1 MRRPKNSQKIQ
12 WTNNIVSSCRELPI
26 HPVVEVT
33 IEDVQ
38 VRALIDTGSMKSFI
52 SSHVHAILDFNN
64 SRLKP
69 DAINCVSITGN
80 TLNILGCFNT
90 SVKLNRSACYTAVFL
105 VSDNISY
112 DCVLGWDFLLTHHL
126 DLRGI
131 PLGDKWV
138 YHLVGPHGTTPIIAD
153 HVSRHSQPLSGVV
166 VKNAE
171 PELGEG
177 QPLFVESKLRGT
189 TNIILTENISIP
201 GRVEMFI
208 QGHANKT
215 LQTSVGMIGPAESF
229 QGQSPNI
236 QVAYAVV
243 TPSARAVPLKIM
255 NTCPEPIELVAGT
268 TVAQFSPLVTSG
280 TTSTCYTRQN
290 VRDRNTFSCGAVT
303 APEVLRSKL
312 DEAIDPSL
320 SLVEKQ
326 KLERLLLD
334 YSDVFSDELGYV
346 DVVSHKIDTGN
357 NAPIKQRPR
366 RLPYTY
372 REETSKHVNE
382 MLDQNVIQPSTS
394 AWASPVVLVRKKNG
408 QLRFCVDYRK
418 LNQISKCEAFPLPN
432 ISDLLDSLTDAKLFS
447 TLDLHS
453 AYWQIPMDPP
463 DREKTAFMTQNG
475 LYEFLR
481 MPFGL
486 ASAPSTFQRMM
497 EIVLSGLCFEMCLC
511 YLDDVIIFSKTF
523 DEHCERLQAVLSRFR
538 QHNLRVKLTKCTFG
552 ARQVRYLGH
561 LISAHGIQPDPL
573 KIEAVQTL
581 STPDSIK
588 SVRSFV
594 GLASYYRRFIKG
606 FSTIAAPLTD
616 LTKKNA
622 RFHWSEACEHAF
634 QTLKNLLCSAPV
646 LSYPNFDKDFILQT
660 DASDVGLGAILSQK
674 DGSGNEKVV
683 AYASRTLT
691 DRERKFSA
699 TEKEALAVVFGT
711 KHFRVYLLGR
721 KFELITDH
729 NSLRWLKSMEAKGR
743 IARWIMDLQEFDFS
757 ITHKSGCLHT
767 NVDALSRLPRND
779 SSTHKTHATSDAVN
793 ISTISVDP
801 TINIHDLQRHDPVLS
816 KVIESKLA
824 NKGRPPFQEWRDDSE
839 LRCFWFNYNKLF
851 LRDGLLTRRFQ
862 QTRNSFPD
870 YSIVIPKSLI
880 PQVLQGVHDCP
891 FAGHLGITRTL
902 DRIRSRFFWP
912 KMRQTVEHYIASCHI
927 CSQHNQQTSSDKA
940 PLKPIEVGEPFTFW
954 AMDYMGPLP
963 ETTRGNKHILVIMDH
978 FTKWCEAFA
987 TPDQKASTV
996 AEILVNKIFS
1006 RFGPPAVLHSDQG
1019 ANFESNLLHDICNLM
1034 GIAKSRTTA
1043 YHPQCDGLVERQ
1055 NRTLQAMLTAF
1066 CSQHKEDWD
1075 SWLDSVVY
1083 AYNTS
1088 RHESLGVSPYEVVFG
1103 RLPRIPL
1110 ELELGFP
1117 LVNPM
1122 TQSEYVSDTRKA
1134 LQDIRD
1140 AARVHLHQAKRRQAA
1155 HYDKRTPE
1163 WKPLAVGQTVWL
1175 KRPKRWKFGGKWI
1188 GPYQIISRAGVNYK
1202 IKAESGK
1209 EKVVHHNNLKPCT
1222 VPKGR
1227 GELVSPNRETGDI
1240 QVVENESFV
1249 PPSATTPEQPRQRVR
1264 PPNLR
1269 QNVRAPDRYAP

>member
-1 MRRPKNSQKIQ
+1 M
-12 WTNNIVSSCRELPI
+12 
-26 HPVVEVT
+26 
-33 IEDVQ
+33 
-38 VRALIDTGSMKSFI
+38 
-52 SSHVHAILDFNN
+52 
-64 SRLKP
+64 
-69 DAINCVSITGN
+69 
-80 TLNILGCFNT
+80 
-90 SVKLNRSACYTAVFL
+90 
-105 VSDNISY
+105 
-112 DCVLGWDFLLTHHL
+112 THHL
-126 DLRGI
+126 DLKGI
-131 PLGDKWV
+131 TLGNRWL
-138 YHLVGPHGTTPIIAD
+138 YHLVGPHGTTPIIAN
-153 HVSRHSQPLSGVV
+153 HTSSQTQPLSGVV

-171 PELGEG
+171 PELGKNHV
-177 QPLFVESKLRGT
+177 PLFVESKLKGKT
-189 TNIILTENISIP
+189 SIVLTENISIP
-201 GRVEMFI
+201 GRVEMLI

-215 LQTSVGMIGPAESF
+215 LQANVGMIGPAESF
-229 QGQSPNI
+229 QGRSQNI

-243 TPSARAVPLKIM
+243 SPCARAVPLKIM
-255 NTCPEPIELVAGT
+255 NTSKEPVELVAGT

-280 TTSTCYTRQN
+280 TTCYTRTN
-290 VRDRNTFSCGAVT
+290 ARDKNAFSCSAVN
-303 APEVLRSKL
+303 ASESLRSKF

-320 SLVEKQ
+320 SMHEKQ

-346 DVVSHKIDTGN
+346 DVVSHKIDTGD

-372 REETSKHVNE
+372 RNETSKHVKE

-394 AWASPVVLVRKKNG
+394 AWASPVVLVRKKDG

-453 AYWQIPMDPP
+453 AYWQIPMDPS
-463 DREKTAFMTQNG
+463 DREKTAFTTQNG

-497 EIVLSGLCFEMCLC
+497 EIVLSGLSFEMCLC

-523 DEHCERLQAVLSRFR
+523 DEHCERLRAVLSRFR
-538 QHNLRVKLTKCTFG
+538 QHNLRVKLPKCTFG

-561 LISAHGIQPDPL
+561 LISAYGIQPDPR

-594 GLASYYRRFIKG
+594 GLASYYRRFIKD

-622 RFHWSEACEHAF
+622 RFNWSEACEHAF
-634 QTLKNLLCSAPV
+634 QTLKNLLCSAPI
-646 LSYPNFDKDFILQT
+646 LSYPEFDKNFILQT

-674 DGSGNEKVV
+674 DDLGNEKVV

-729 NSLRWLKSMEAKGR
+729 NSLRWLKSMEPKGR

-757 ITHKSGCLHT
+757 ITHKSGRLHT
-767 NVDALSRLPRND
+767 NVDALSRLPRNTN
-779 SSTHKTHATSDAVN
+779 SIYNTHAPSDAAN
-793 ISTISVDP
+793 ISTITIDP
-801 TINIHDLQRHDPVLS
+801 VLNLLDLQRQDPVLS
-816 KVIESKLA
+816 RVIASKLA
-824 NKGRPPFQEWRDDSE
+824 EKGRPAFQEWRDDPE

-862 QTRNSFPD
+862 QTQNSFPD
-870 YSIVIPKSLI
+870 YSIVIPQSLI

-912 KMRQTVEHYIASCHI
+912 QMRQTVEDYIASCKI
-927 CSQHNQQTSSDKA
+927 CSQHNQPTSSGKA

-963 ETTRGNKHILVIMDH
+963 VTTRGNKHILVVMDH

-987 TPDQKASTV
+987 TPDQKARTV
-996 AEILVNKIFS
+996 AEILVNKVFS

-1019 ANFESNLLHDICNLM
+1019 ANFESNLMHDICTLM
-1034 GIAKSRTTA
+1034 GISKSRTTA

-1055 NRTLQAMLTAF
+1055 NRSLQAMLTAF
-1066 CSQHKEDWD
+1066 CSQHREDWD
-1075 SWLDSVVY
+1075 LWLDSVVY

-1110 ELELGFP
+1110 ELELGLP

-1134 LQDIRD
+1134 LQDIREI
-1140 AARVHLHQAKRRQAA
+1140 ARAHLHQARLHQAA
-1155 HYDKRTPE
+1155 HYNQRTPE
-1163 WKPLAVGQTVWL
+1163 WKPFEVGQTVWL
-1175 KRPKRWKFGGKWI
+1175 KRPKHWKFGGKWV
-1188 GPYQIISRAGVNYK
+1188 GPYEIISRTGVNYK
-1202 IKAESGK
+1202 IRAETGK
-1209 EKVVHHNNLKPCT
+1209 EKVVHHNNLKPCS

-1227 GELVSPNRETGDI
+1227 GELVSPGRETGDI
-1240 QVVENESFV
+1240 QVVENELFV

-1264 PPNLR
+1264 PPHLR
-1269 QNVRAPDRYAP
+1269 QNIRAPDRYTP